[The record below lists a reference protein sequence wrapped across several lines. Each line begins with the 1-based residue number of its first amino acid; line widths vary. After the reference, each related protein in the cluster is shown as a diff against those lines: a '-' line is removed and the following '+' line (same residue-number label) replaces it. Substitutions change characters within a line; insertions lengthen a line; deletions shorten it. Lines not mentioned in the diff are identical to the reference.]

1 MSQTLS
7 GRITIAP
14 QVLTTVV
21 AQTALAMEG
30 VRGLGARPS
39 HITGA
44 RGRKAVA
51 AGVEAVVADN
61 TVTISLI
68 VDVAPGVNMMA
79 LAAALQQEIAHNI
92 EHILGMQVARVDVTI
107 GDVVF
112 P

>member
-14 QVLTTVV
+14 QVLTTIVT
-21 AQTALAMEG
+21 QTALAMEG
-30 VRGLGARPS
+30 VRGLGARPP
-39 HITGA
+39 HIAEA

-51 AGVEAVVADN
+51 EGVEAVVVDN
-61 TVTISLI
+61 TVIISLI
-68 VDVAPGVNMMA
+68 VDAAPGVNMMA